1 MQAAAGVGE
10 RTESER
16 DGVGLR
22 EGGKR
27 REGREEE
34 QEEGDHRRGRS
45 AGSHRYRG
53 QRPPPPYCLRAPGS
67 LPAHTPAPSLA
78 RCGGAAANAAEP
90 RAELCSPTRDP
101 NLDAAASIL
110 QGVGAATM
118 LFSSLGDHLVGGILA
133 QS

>member
-1 MQAAAGVGE
+1 GA
-10 RTESER
+10 
-16 DGVGLR
+16 
-22 EGGKR
+22 EGGRKKERGEGGGTGGR
-27 REGREEE
+27 RSQARPV
-34 QEEGDHRRGRS
+34 
-45 AGSHRYRG
+45 RG
-53 QRPPPPYCLRAPGS
+53 QPRPPPPYCLRAPGS